1 MSLKSKLSRSELTI
15 GSWVTLGHPSIAE
28 IMAAA
33 GFDWLVLDM
42 EHSVLELSEVQ
53 SIIQVLDGKQCPA
66 IVRLTSNHPDQIKR
80 VMDAGATGV
89 MVPMI
94 KSAADAR
101 AAVDGVYYP
110 PRGQRGV
117 GLARAQGYGASF
129 QAYRQWLEDNAVIV
143 VMIEHVDA
151 VKAIDDI
158 LAVPGIDAYII
169 GPYDLSGSMGR
180 PGDFNH
186 PDVQAAI
193 AQVLQAGQRAQKPG
207 GIHVIEPDPEAL
219 QQRIQAGFNFLG
231 YGLDIRILDSIC
243 RNHLQSIRATLEN
256 IMKKFVI
263 STSSFDL
270 DNNPAIQRLLQN
282 GFQAITN
289 PHRRKLTEDE
299 IIELLS
305 MAQVVGLIAGIE
317 PLTERVFQSASPLK
331 VISRCGAG
339 MDSVDLAAAQET
351 WHCGAE
357 HAGSPRA
364 SGCRADDGIHTDSP
378 APNQPN

>member
-1 MSLKSKLSRSELTI
+1 MSLKAKLNRSELTI

-53 SIIQVLDGKQCPA
+53 SLIQVLDGKQCPA

-80 VMDAGATGV
+80 VMDAGATGI

-94 KSAADAR
+94 KCAADAK

-117 GLARAQGYGASF
+117 GLARAQGYGHSF

-151 VKAIDDI
+151 VRSIDSI
-158 LAVPGIDAYII
+158 LEVPGIDAYII

-180 PGDFNH
+180 PGDLDH

-193 AQVLQAGQRAQKPG
+193 AQVLEAGRRANKPG
-207 GIHVIEPDPEAL
+207 GIHVIEPDPQAL
-219 QQRIQAGFNFLG
+219 QQRIQTGFNFLG

-243 RNHLQSIRATLEN
+243 RTHLHNIRETL
-256 IMKKFVI
+256 K
-263 STSSFDL
+263 TS
-270 DNNPAIQRLLQN
+270 
-282 GFQAITN
+282 
-289 PHRRKLTEDE
+289 
-299 IIELLS
+299 
-305 MAQVVGLIAGIE
+305 
-317 PLTERVFQSASPLK
+317 
-331 VISRCGAG
+331 
-339 MDSVDLAAAQET
+339 
-351 WHCGAE
+351 
-357 HAGSPRA
+357 
-364 SGCRADDGIHTDSP
+364 
-378 APNQPN
+378 

>member
-1 MSLKSKLSRSELTI
+1 MSLKSRLNRSELTI

-53 SIIQVLDGKQCPA
+53 TLIQVLDSKQCPA

-80 VMDAGATGV
+80 VMDAGATGI

-94 KSAADAR
+94 KSAADAKD
-101 AAVDGVYYP
+101 AVSSMYYP

-117 GLARAQGYGASF
+117 GLARAQGYGHSF
-129 QAYRQWLEDNAVIV
+129 QAYRQWLESNAVVI
-143 VMIEHVDA
+143 VMIEHIDA

-158 LAVPGIDAYII
+158 LAVPGVDGYII

-180 PGDFNH
+180 PGDLNH

-193 AQVLQAGQRAQKPG
+193 TQIMQAGHRAQKPG

-243 RNHLQSIRATLEN
+243 RTHLQNIRA
-256 IMKKFVI
+256 
-263 STSSFDL
+263 
-270 DNNPAIQRLLQN
+270 A
-282 GFQAITN
+282 
-289 PHRRKLTEDE
+289 
-299 IIELLS
+299 
-305 MAQVVGLIAGIE
+305 
-317 PLTERVFQSASPLK
+317 LK
-331 VISRCGAG
+331 
-339 MDSVDLAAAQET
+339 
-351 WHCGAE
+351 
-357 HAGSPRA
+357 
-364 SGCRADDGIHTDSP
+364 
-378 APNQPN
+378 

>member
-1 MSLKSKLSRSELTI
+1 MSLKAQLNRSELTI

-28 IMAAA
+28 IMASA

-53 SIIQVLDGKQCPA
+53 TIIQVLDAKQCPA

-94 KSAADAR
+94 KSAADAK

-129 QAYRQWLEDNAVIV
+129 PAYRAWLEDNAVIV

-151 VKAIDDI
+151 VQAIDEI

-180 PGDFNH
+180 PGDLNH

-193 AQVLQAGQRAQKPG
+193 AQVLEAGRRAGKPG
-207 GIHVIEPDPEAL
+207 GIHVIEPDPQAL
-219 QQRIQAGFNFLG
+219 QQRIAAGFNFLG
-231 YGLDIRILDSIC
+231 YALDIRILDSIC
-243 RNHLQSIRATLEN
+243 RSHLQSIRATL
-256 IMKKFVI
+256 KK
-263 STSSFDL
+263 
-270 DNNPAIQRLLQN
+270 
-282 GFQAITN
+282 
-289 PHRRKLTEDE
+289 
-299 IIELLS
+299 
-305 MAQVVGLIAGIE
+305 
-317 PLTERVFQSASPLK
+317 
-331 VISRCGAG
+331 
-339 MDSVDLAAAQET
+339 
-351 WHCGAE
+351 
-357 HAGSPRA
+357 
-364 SGCRADDGIHTDSP
+364 
-378 APNQPN
+378 

>member
-1 MSLKSKLSRSELTI
+1 MSLKSRLNRSELTI

-53 SIIQVLDGKQCPA
+53 TLIQVLDSQQCPA

-80 VMDAGATGV
+80 VMDAGATGI

-94 KSAADAR
+94 KSAADAKD
-101 AAVDGVYYP
+101 AVSSMYYP

-117 GLARAQGYGASF
+117 GLARAQGYGHSF
-129 QAYRQWLEDNAVIV
+129 QAYRQWLENNAVVI
-143 VMIEHVDA
+143 VMIEHIDA

-158 LAVPGIDAYII
+158 LAVPGVDGYII

-180 PGDFNH
+180 PGDLNH

-193 AQVLQAGQRAQKPG
+193 TQIMQAGHRAQKPG

-243 RNHLQSIRATLEN
+243 RTHLQNIRA
-256 IMKKFVI
+256 
-263 STSSFDL
+263 
-270 DNNPAIQRLLQN
+270 A
-282 GFQAITN
+282 
-289 PHRRKLTEDE
+289 
-299 IIELLS
+299 
-305 MAQVVGLIAGIE
+305 
-317 PLTERVFQSASPLK
+317 LK
-331 VISRCGAG
+331 
-339 MDSVDLAAAQET
+339 
-351 WHCGAE
+351 
-357 HAGSPRA
+357 
-364 SGCRADDGIHTDSP
+364 
-378 APNQPN
+378 

>member
-1 MSLKSKLSRSELTI
+1 MSLKSRLSRSELTI

-94 KSAADAR
+94 KSAAEAK

-117 GLARAQGYGASF
+117 GLARAQGYGNSF
-129 QAYRQWLEDNAVIV
+129 QAYRQWLDENAVIV

-151 VKAIDDI
+151 VKAIDSI

-180 PGDFNH
+180 PGDLNH

-193 AQVLQAGQRAQKPG
+193 AQVLEAGRRANKPG

-219 QQRIQAGFNFLG
+219 QQRIQAYFNFLG

-243 RNHLQSIRATLEN
+243 RTHLQSIRATL
-256 IMKKFVI
+256 K
-263 STSSFDL
+263 T
-270 DNNPAIQRLLQN
+270 P
-282 GFQAITN
+282 
-289 PHRRKLTEDE
+289 
-299 IIELLS
+299 
-305 MAQVVGLIAGIE
+305 
-317 PLTERVFQSASPLK
+317 
-331 VISRCGAG
+331 
-339 MDSVDLAAAQET
+339 
-351 WHCGAE
+351 
-357 HAGSPRA
+357 
-364 SGCRADDGIHTDSP
+364 
-378 APNQPN
+378 

>member
-1 MSLKSKLSRSELTI
+1 MSLKAKLNRSELTI

-42 EHSVLELSEVQ
+42 EHSVLELNEVQ

-117 GLARAQGYGASF
+117 GLARAQGYGNSF

-151 VKAIDDI
+151 VRAIDNI
-158 LAVPGIDAYII
+158 LEVPGIDAYII

-180 PGDFNH
+180 PGDLDH
-186 PDVQAAI
+186 PDVQEAI
-193 AQVLQAGQRAQKPG
+193 AKVLEAGRRANKPG
-207 GIHVIEPDPEAL
+207 GIHVIEPDPQAL

-243 RNHLQSIRATLEN
+243 RTHLQNIRATL
-256 IMKKFVI
+256 K
-263 STSSFDL
+263 TS
-270 DNNPAIQRLLQN
+270 
-282 GFQAITN
+282 
-289 PHRRKLTEDE
+289 
-299 IIELLS
+299 
-305 MAQVVGLIAGIE
+305 
-317 PLTERVFQSASPLK
+317 
-331 VISRCGAG
+331 
-339 MDSVDLAAAQET
+339 
-351 WHCGAE
+351 
-357 HAGSPRA
+357 
-364 SGCRADDGIHTDSP
+364 
-378 APNQPN
+378 

>member
-1 MSLKSKLSRSELTI
+1 MSLKSRLNRSELTI

-53 SIIQVLDGKQCPA
+53 TLIQVLDSKQCPA

-80 VMDAGATGV
+80 VMDAGATGI

-94 KSAADAR
+94 KSAADAKD
-101 AAVDGVYYP
+101 AVSSMYYP

-117 GLARAQGYGASF
+117 GLARAQGYGHSF
-129 QAYRQWLEDNAVIV
+129 QAYRQWLENNAVVI
-143 VMIEHVDA
+143 VMIEHIDA

-158 LAVPGIDAYII
+158 LAVPGVDGYII

-180 PGDFNH
+180 PGDLNH

-193 AQVLQAGQRAQKPG
+193 TQIMQAGHRAQKPG

-243 RNHLQSIRATLEN
+243 RTHLQNIRA
-256 IMKKFVI
+256 
-263 STSSFDL
+263 
-270 DNNPAIQRLLQN
+270 A
-282 GFQAITN
+282 
-289 PHRRKLTEDE
+289 
-299 IIELLS
+299 
-305 MAQVVGLIAGIE
+305 
-317 PLTERVFQSASPLK
+317 LK
-331 VISRCGAG
+331 
-339 MDSVDLAAAQET
+339 
-351 WHCGAE
+351 
-357 HAGSPRA
+357 
-364 SGCRADDGIHTDSP
+364 
-378 APNQPN
+378 

>member
-1 MSLKSKLSRSELTI
+1 MSLKSRLNRSELTI

-53 SIIQVLDGKQCPA
+53 TLIQVLDSKQCPA

-80 VMDAGATGV
+80 VMDAGATGI

-94 KSAADAR
+94 KSAADAKE
-101 AAVDGVYYP
+101 AVSSMYYP

-117 GLARAQGYGASF
+117 GLARAQGYGHSF
-129 QAYRQWLEDNAVIV
+129 QAYRQWLENNAVVI
-143 VMIEHVDA
+143 VMIEHIDA

-158 LAVPGIDAYII
+158 LAVPGVDGYII

-180 PGDFNH
+180 PGDLNH

-193 AQVLQAGQRAQKPG
+193 TQIMQAGHRAQKSG

-243 RNHLQSIRATLEN
+243 RTHLQNIRA
-256 IMKKFVI
+256 
-263 STSSFDL
+263 
-270 DNNPAIQRLLQN
+270 A
-282 GFQAITN
+282 
-289 PHRRKLTEDE
+289 
-299 IIELLS
+299 
-305 MAQVVGLIAGIE
+305 
-317 PLTERVFQSASPLK
+317 LK
-331 VISRCGAG
+331 
-339 MDSVDLAAAQET
+339 
-351 WHCGAE
+351 
-357 HAGSPRA
+357 
-364 SGCRADDGIHTDSP
+364 
-378 APNQPN
+378 